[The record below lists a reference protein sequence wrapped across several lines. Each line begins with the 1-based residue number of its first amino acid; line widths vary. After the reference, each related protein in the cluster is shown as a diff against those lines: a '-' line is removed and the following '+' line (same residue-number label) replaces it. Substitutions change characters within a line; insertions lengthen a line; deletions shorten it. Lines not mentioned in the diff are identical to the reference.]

1 MFERPGHLRN
11 LQTPSRQ
18 DFQGNPL
25 GTCNPEFSG
34 GNVSKRGMDIVV
46 AAALLILVFPILLF
60 SALVIRLTSPGP
72 ILFRQRRAGRGFRS
86 FEILKLRTMAHAQP
100 GHRFT
105 LGADPR
111 ITPIGRWLRR
121 TKIDELPQLWNVL
134 RGEMSLVGPRPV
146 LPELAEEFG
155 EHYAVLLQ
163 ARPGLTDP
171 ASLKYSQEAE
181 LLSRDHNPMEFFK
194 SVVTPDK
201 INISKNYL
209 NQANPWS
216 DLCLVAM
223 TALVCCVPALGRSF
237 GELPEPRYVAP
248 LTLWPASAGDGKRS
262 TPKVAFASSSSSSPA
277 GWAA

>member
-46 AAALLILVFPILLF
+46 AATLLILFFPVLMVCALLIRV
-60 SALVIRLTSPGP
+60 TSPGP

-105 LGADPR
+105 LGADSR

-163 ARPGLTDP
+163 VRPGLTDP

-201 INISKNYL
+201 INISKRYL
-209 NQANPWS
+209 SQANPWS

-223 TALVCCVPALGRSF
+223 TAFVCCVPALGRSF
-237 GELPEPRYVAP
+237 GELPEPRYLAP
-248 LTLWPASAGDGKRS
+248 LTFWPTSASQGPRRAPQVVYASSESTGSAGR
-262 TPKVAFASSSSSSPA
+262 
-277 GWAA
+277 AA